1 MTGPSGTG
9 ALFQVGYV
17 ELVIK
22 IHVGFWYVNLLPTDF
37 STFVERYLSLTLR
50 FPVYSCLILPPL
62 NPITGKTMAAR
73 KIAEYIHGRPIQE
86 TPLMWDSDGPD
97 SWNDHGRHMKPF
109 WVLLTRSYWQQGGS
123 SSSQWILPAVVWCF
137 LMFLLVIHQ
146 KGRQQAGLH
155 KGVSMCIRS
164 WTRPVFAQEPVSTL
178 ACTDC
183 PEPARVTR
191 G

>member
-86 TPLMWDSDGPD
+86 TPLM
-97 SWNDHGRHMKPF
+97 
-109 WVLLTRSYWQQGGS
+109 
-123 SSSQWILPAVVWCF
+123 
-137 LMFLLVIHQ
+137 
-146 KGRQQAGLH
+146 
-155 KGVSMCIRS
+155 
-164 WTRPVFAQEPVSTL
+164 
-178 ACTDC
+178 
-183 PEPARVTR
+183 
-191 G
+191 